1 MRVAINSNFERT
13 TWFSETSETGNI
25 GKSIGDNIMAVN
37 VNTNVSAMTAQRFLN
52 NATQAQNTS
61 MERLSSGFKI
71 NSAKDDAAGL
81 QISNRLNVQSR
92 GLDVAV
98 RNANDGISIAQTAEG
113 AMKETTGILQRMR
126 DLSLQSANGA
136 NSKDDRVAIQ
146 EEVTSLNDELNRIAE
161 TTSFGGNKLLN
172 GTYETK
178 SFQIGADNGEAVMLS
193 LKDMRSD
200 NAQMGGNSYVA
211 ENGKDKNWG
220 VQEGSNDLSI
230 TLNDKKTGEQTINI
244 SAKAGDDIEELA
256 TYINGQTDKVTA
268 SVDED
273 GRLQIFTD
281 NNTISGP
288 ASFGGSLA
296 SELGIG
302 EAKQETVSDIDVTS
316 VGGSQQSVAI
326 LDSALKYV
334 DSHRAE
340 LGAFQNRFG
349 HAISNLD
356 NINENVNASA
366 SRIKDTDFAKETTA
380 MTKSQ
385 ILSQASSSILAQAKQ
400 APNAALSLLG

>member
-1 MRVAINSNFERT
+1 
-13 TWFSETSETGNI
+13 
-25 GKSIGDNIMAVN
+25 MAVN
-37 VNTNVSAMTAQRFLN
+37 VNTNVSAMTAQRYLN
-52 NATQAQNTS
+52 NANSAQQTS

-113 AMKETTGILQRMR
+113 AMNETTNILQRMR
-126 DLSLQSANGA
+126 DLSLQSANGS
-136 NSKDDRVAIQ
+136 NSKAERVAIQ
-146 EEVTSLNDELNRIAE
+146 EEVTALNDELNRIAE

-172 GTYETK
+172 GTHGAK
-178 SFQIGADNGEAVMLS
+178 SFQIGADNGEAVMLE

-200 NAQMGGNSYVA
+200 NKMMGGVSYQA
-211 ENGKDKNWG
+211 ESGKGKDWNVAQGK
-220 VQEGSNDLSI
+220 NDLKISL
-230 TLNDKKTGEQTINI
+230 TDSFGQEQEINI
-244 SAKAGDDIEELA
+244 NAKAGDDIEELA
-256 TYINGQTDKVTA
+256 TYINGQTDLVKA
-268 SVDED
+268 SVDQD
-273 GRLQIFTD
+273 GKLQIFAG
-281 NNTISGP
+281 NNKVEGEVSFSGGL
-288 ASFGGSLA
+288 SG
-296 SELGIG
+296 ELGLG
-302 EAKQETVSDIDVTS
+302 DDKKNVTVDTIDVTS
-316 VGGSQQSVAI
+316 VGGAQESVAI
-326 LDSALKYV
+326 IDAALKYV

-340 LGAFQNRFG
+340 LGAFQNRFS

-356 NINENVNASA
+356 NINENVNSSK

-400 APNAALSLLG
+400 APNSALSLLG